1 MRLRFGLVLPITAK
15 GVALDRLLDE
25 LRAEV
30 AAAERAGF
38 DSVFLPEFHQAR
50 GGALSSPLLVGAAL
64 LAGTQRIRFGTAV
77 LALPLHHP
85 VRLAEDLLMLDWASR
100 GRAILG
106 VGIGHQHPDFAL
118 YGVDRDERVARFTEA
133 LEVLGACLSG
143 EPFRHDGAAFRLAG
157 QVTPPPYTRPRP
169 PVWVGAH
176 APAGLERAARLGD
189 RWICDPQ
196 RDVDTAARLAGEYR
210 DRAAEAGRP
219 ARVALFREAWVGDSR
234 AACER
239 EWAPHA
245 LAVHRLY
252 HNVGV
257 YLPEFEPWAGE
268 VADRERFTL
277 DRLAPGRFLYGAPE
291 EVRAT
296 ATAWAEQTGA
306 DYLALRLRHPG
317 GPGHATTLDAIA
329 RFGAEVLTPL
339 GACADGSAP
348 P

>member
-1 MRLRFGLVLPITAK
+1 MTLRFGLVLPIAAK
-15 GVALDRLLDE
+15 DMALDRLFDE

-38 DSVFLPEFHQAR
+38 DAVFLTEFHQAR

-64 LAGTQRIRFGTAV
+64 LAGTERIRFGTAV

-85 VRLAEDLLMLDWASR
+85 VRLAEDLLMLDHARR
-100 GRAILG
+100 GRVILG

-133 LEVLGACLSG
+133 LEVLELCLSG
-143 EPFRHDGAAFRLAG
+143 EPFSAYGFSG
-157 QVTPPPYTRPRP
+157 QVTPAPYTKPRP
-169 PVWVGAH
+169 PIWVGAH
-176 APAGLERAARLGD
+176 ASAGLDRAARLGD

-196 RDVDTAARLAGEYR
+196 RDVDSAARLAGEYR
-210 DRAAEAGRP
+210 ERAAAAGRP

-234 AACER
+234 AECER
-239 EWAPHA
+239 VWAPHA

-252 HNVGV
+252 YNVGV
-257 YLPEFEPWAGE
+257 YLPEFEPWAG
-268 VADRERFTL
+268 ALSSREQFTL
-277 DRLAPGRFLYGAPE
+277 DRVAPGRFLYGTAE

-296 ATAWAEQTGA
+296 ASAWAEQTGA

-317 GPGHATTLDAIA
+317 GPSHAATLEAIA
-329 RFGAEVLTPL
+329 RFGAEVLAPI
-339 GACADGSAP
+339 GAGS
-348 P
+348 

>member
-1 MRLRFGLVLPITAK
+1 MLSVGLVLPIAARD
-15 GVALDRLLDE
+15 VPLDLLFDQ

-38 DSVFLPEFHQAR
+38 DAVFLTEFHQAR
-50 GGALSSPLLVGAAL
+50 GGALVSPLLVGAAL
-64 LAGTQRIRFGTAV
+64 LAGTERIRFGTAV

-85 VRLAEDLLMLDWASR
+85 VRLAEDLLMLDHASR

-118 YGVDRDERVARFTEA
+118 YGVDREQRVARFTEA
-133 LEVLGACLSG
+133 LEVLGLCLTG
-143 EPFRHDGAAFRLAG
+143 EPFSAHGFAG
-157 QVTPPPYTRPRP
+157 QVTPAPYTKPRP
-169 PVWVGAH
+169 PIWVGAH

-196 RDVDTAARLAGEYR
+196 RDVDSAARLAAEYR
-210 DRAAEAGRP
+210 ERAAAAGRP

-234 AACER
+234 AECEKV
-239 EWAPHA
+239 WAPHA

-252 HNVGV
+252 YNVGV
-257 YLPEFEPWAGE
+257 YLPEFEPWAGSLGDR
-268 VADRERFTL
+268 ADFTL
-277 DRLAPGRFLYGAPE
+277 ERVAPGRFLYGAPE

-296 ATAWAEQTGA
+296 ATDWAERTGA

-317 GPGHATTLDAIA
+317 GPGHEATLEAIA
-329 RFGAEVLTPL
+329 RFGAEVLAPL
-339 GACADGSAP
+339 AAAA
-348 P
+348 